1 MYQRPIFQTILKRLR
16 EKRKFMQVLAGPRQT
31 GKTTLALQLIEE
43 IGFPSHYAS
52 ADDPVLQDSIWI
64 EQQWEIARIHLKN
77 SQDSEFV
84 LILDEI
90 QKIPNWSET
99 IKNLWDEDT
108 KNKIQLKVVVLGS
121 APLLIQR
128 GLTESLAGRFEI
140 IPITHWSYP
149 EMRKAFGFS
158 LEEFIYFGG
167 YPGAADLIKDQ
178 NRWNQYIN
186 DSLIET
192 TISKDILLMARIDKP
207 ALLRRLFYLG
217 CEYSGQILS
226 YTKMLGQLHD
236 AGNTTT
242 LSNYLDLLSGS
253 GMLTEIKKFAGE
265 QVRKRSSSPKLQVLN
280 TGLMSAVSSYDFQ
293 SAQLDR
299 DYWGRLVES
308 AVGAH
313 LVNSSSNNV
322 QIFYWRDRGKEVD
335 FIIQSNREIIAVEVK
350 SGKKETHL
358 RGMKSFAQLFQPKK
372 AILVGSQGIA
382 IEEFLSHPT
391 NYW

>member
-1 MYQRPIFQTILKRLR
+1 
-16 EKRKFMQVLAGPRQT
+16 
-31 GKTTLALQLIEE
+31 
-43 IGFPSHYAS
+43 
-52 ADDPVLQDSIWI
+52 
-64 EQQWEIARIHLKN
+64 
-77 SQDSEFV
+77 
-84 LILDEI
+84 
-90 QKIPNWSET
+90 
-99 IKNLWDEDT
+99 
-108 KNKIQLKVVVLGS
+108 
-121 APLLIQR
+121 
-128 GLTESLAGRFEI
+128 
-140 IPITHWSYP
+140 
-149 EMRKAFGFS
+149 
-158 LEEFIYFGG
+158 
-167 YPGAADLIKDQ
+167 
-178 NRWNQYIN
+178 
-186 DSLIET
+186 
-192 TISKDILLMARIDKP
+192 MARIDKP

-280 TGLMSAVSSYDFQ
+280 TGLMSAGSSYDFQ